1 MTTETEVYY
10 RKCSTCG
17 KGMNEG
23 YVAEMDGQYACSD
36 KCWFTAGYTPAMYA
50 IDYEGGDA
58 YHTAWGEGDE
68 HNDVAY
74 TKEGE
79 TIDLCFKCHA
89 PQFTDSP
96 FCDQCLTHL

>member
-1 MTTETEVYY
+1 MTTEVFY

-23 YVAEMDGQYACSD
+23 YVAPMDSLYACSD
-36 KCWFTAGYTPAMYA
+36 ACWFVRGYTQEQYA
-50 IDYEGGDA
+50 IDYENDDA
-58 YHTAWGEGDE
+58 YHTEWGEGDE
-68 HNDVAY
+68 VDVVY

>member
-1 MTTETEVYY
+1 MTEPEVYY
-10 RKCSTCG
+10 RKCGTCG

-23 YVAEMDGQYACSD
+23 YVAPMDSQYACSD
-36 KCWFTAGYTPAMYA
+36 PCWFVNGYTPEQYA
-50 IDYEGGDA
+50 IDYEEGDA
-58 YHTAWGEGDE
+58 YHTSWGEGYELDF
-68 HNDVAY
+68 AY

-79 TIDLCFKCHA
+79 TIDLCFKCFA